1 MFALLNSS
9 LIDRGKRISDLSST
23 SAVVSLQIIF
33 YAVWKCWHITTR
45 FVNAQL
51 LIQVNPHL
59 SGQVFEVICGG
70 YATNLAVVLPV
81 RIQADHNETRHFA
94 AEVIFDLPG
103 HLTRRIGCR
112 SCRFPLTALLL
123 KIKKE

>member
-33 YAVWKCWHITTR
+33 YAVWKRWHITTR
-45 FVNAQL
+45 FVK
-51 LIQVNPHL
+51 IQVNPHL

-112 SCRFPLTALLL
+112 SCRFPLAALLL
-123 KIKKE
+123 KIKKK